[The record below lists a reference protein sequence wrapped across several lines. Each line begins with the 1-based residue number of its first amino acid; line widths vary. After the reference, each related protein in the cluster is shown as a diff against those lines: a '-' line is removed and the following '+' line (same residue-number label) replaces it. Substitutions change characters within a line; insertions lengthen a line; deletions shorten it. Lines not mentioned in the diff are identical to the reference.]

1 MDNCSDGWKKNQLT
15 TIRNPIYRLANMK
28 PVPHADTD
36 SNSNDLLPLSPA
48 TLHVLL
54 ALTGGDLHGYGIMLE
69 VARQSGGSYKIGPGT
84 LYDNIKKLLKLGLV
98 EEVPSSDSHS
108 KDTSDSDAEPR
119 RRYRLTKPGSA
130 VLAAE
135 TERLTAVLRVARR
148 GLRLHEE
155 RQS

>member
-1 MDNCSDGWKKNQLT
+1 MEPAT
-15 TIRNPIYRLANMK
+15 K
-28 PVPHADTD
+28 PQT
-36 SNSNDLLPLSPA
+36 LLPLSPA

-54 ALTGGDLHGYGIMLE
+54 ALTGGELHGYGIMLE

-84 LYDNIKKLLKLGLV
+84 LYDNLKKLLRLSLV
-98 EEVPSSDSHS
+98 EEAPADQSEVDP
-108 KDTSDSDAEPR
+108 DAEPR
-119 RRYRLTKPGSA
+119 RRYRLTKLGSA

-135 TERLTAVLRVARR
+135 TDRLSGVLRHARR